1 MGLRRAAARR
11 RRGSD
16 QGLNWHL
23 RGELRMRAGLV
34 GVMTLAL
41 AALTAATPA
50 RILAQAPCTK
60 ADFEAVVD
68 EAAAALRT
76 LNHQNTP
83 QFQAR
88 LRQLKDKRGW
98 SHELFLSEAAPFV
111 RDDAIAGFDQKSED
125 FLARITQGGQSQATA
140 ASLNCGLLVELRGNL
155 AALVETQRQ
164 SGPTC
169 STKSTANCA
178 NNG

>member
-1 MGLRRAAARR
+1 MAL
-11 RRGSD
+11 
-16 QGLNWHL
+16 L
-23 RGELRMRAGLV
+23 
-34 GVMTLAL
+34 LAL
-41 AALTAATPA
+41 AGGSAG
-50 RILAQAPCTK
+50 LAQAACNK

-98 SHELFLSEAAPFV
+98 SHEEFLVAAAPFV
-111 RDDAIAGFDQKSED
+111 RDEAITGFDQKSED

-140 ASLNCGLLVELRGNL
+140 ASLNCALLIELRASL
-155 AALVETQRQ
+155 AQLVETQK
-164 SGPTC
+164 
-169 STKSTANCA
+169 TKWAYMFDKINA
-178 NNG
+178 ELRK

>member
-1 MGLRRAAARR
+1 
-11 RRGSD
+11 
-16 QGLNWHL
+16 
-23 RGELRMRAGLV
+23 MRAGLV
-34 GVMTLAL
+34 GMIALVLVLAG
-41 AALTAATPA
+41 ASRAVAEP
-50 RILAQAPCTK
+50 PCSK

-88 LRQLKDKRGW
+88 LRQLKDQRGW
-98 SHELFLSEAAPFV
+98 SHEQFLVEAAPFV

-140 ASLNCGLLVELRGNL
+140 GALNCGLLLELRGSL
-155 AALVETQRQ
+155 ASLVETQKAKWTYMMEKINAELAKAR
-164 SGPTC
+164 
-169 STKSTANCA
+169 
-178 NNG
+178 

>member
-1 MGLRRAAARR
+1 
-11 RRGSD
+11 
-16 QGLNWHL
+16 
-23 RGELRMRAGLV
+23 MRAGLV
-34 GVMTLAL
+34 GVMTLVL
-41 AALTAATPA
+41 AALAAATPA
-50 RILAQAPCTK
+50 RILAQAPCNK
-60 ADFEAVVD
+60 ADFETVVD

-98 SHELFLSEAAPFV
+98 SHEQFLSAAAPFV

-155 AALVETQRQ
+155 AALVETQKAKWSYMFDKIDGELR
-164 SGPTC
+164 
-169 STKSTANCA
+169 K
-178 NNG
+178 

>member
-1 MGLRRAAARR
+1 
-11 RRGSD
+11 
-16 QGLNWHL
+16 
-23 RGELRMRAGLV
+23 MRVGLV
-34 GVMTLAL
+34 GIVAFQLAL
-41 AALTAATPA
+41 AGAGHAAAEPA
-50 RILAQAPCTK
+50 CSK

-98 SHELFLSEAAPFV
+98 SHEQFLSEAAPFV

-140 ASLNCGLLVELRGNL
+140 ASLNCGLLVELRSNL
-155 AALVETQRQ
+155 AALVDTQKAKWTYMFDKIDAELR
-164 SGPTC
+164 
-169 STKSTANCA
+169 K
-178 NNG
+178 